1 MNRLD
6 PLTLPLHGRRLIEA
20 SAGTGKTY
28 AITSIVLRLLLG
40 HDGTATG
47 VNPRRIEQILIVT
60 FTRAATE
67 ELRGRIRARLREAR
81 LAFEE
86 DAGISEDEF
95 IAQLRL
101 ASSDRVVDH
110 RRLALAE
117 MDLDLASIFTIH
129 GFASR
134 MLQRNAFESGASF
147 AADISEDDRRVVE
160 EALRDVWRER
170 VYPLAALPASTVLD
184 ESSAREFI
192 DRARQLLGKQG
203 LRFDNL
209 PAASWSELLQE
220 LADGEYTLLDWW
232 RAHGSSVRG
241 VMGSTK
247 LNKSGKEAFCA
258 SLAALEAGEPTALDR
273 MIVSGL
279 SQSFLESQLNKAA
292 KGNSLPDL
300 DLFRL
305 ADRVLDTGRQLSARL
320 LFDAL
325 ELARTRLAELKERTG
340 LLGYE
345 DLLRLLEKGLAAP
358 GGGERLAA
366 AIREQYPVALID
378 ECQDT
383 DPLQWCVF
391 ERIYDAPGTG
401 LFLVG
406 DPKQAIYAF
415 RGADVYAYL
424 RVRREAGESYTLDTN
439 YRSVEPLIRS
449 LNALFGLRKDKD
461 PFRGKGD
468 MPYVEVRP
476 SHRPDAKPL
485 TRDGEPLA
493 PLQLLAH
500 LDDRPIGTGDYRAR
514 MARLAAGHMAGL
526 LADVSVRIGER
537 RLEAGDIA
545 CLVRGWPDA
554 LALASELQR
563 YAIPYVYRGRDSVFG
578 SAAALDVHQLLAAV
592 LDPGSERHL
601 RAALGCALLGYG
613 AAELDSLLGDE
624 RALLEVQ
631 QRFFVHARRLREHGV
646 QAALRRLLFE
656 HEVPARVLAQPDG
669 ERRLTN
675 CLHLLELLQAERE
688 TLDSDEA
695 LLARL
700 AERIAN
706 PDGERE
712 EQQLR
717 LESDARRVQIVTLH
731 SSKGLEYP
739 VVYLPFPAHYRKADE
754 PLWHDRESLHLR
766 YDLEGNEDSLARADE
781 ERLAE
786 DMRLLYVGL
795 TRAVHCCVLGV
806 ADIVHGSSKKS
817 DLERTAFGYL
827 LGAQEGEARAALER
841 LIALPGAVLFDPE
854 AALPLAC
861 TEKEEPE
868 ELAAREF
875 TAAIER
881 DWSATSYSAL
891 VRTVSE
897 RAERAFRQPELGG
910 VERSRRDGG
919 DRGIFGFE
927 RGAEAGSFLHGLLE
941 RVDFS
946 QPAAAPANAGL
957 IATALAR
964 SAREAQWQ
972 PALEQMIDDVLGC
985 TLDGE
990 SLRLADLSAAQRIV
1004 EMGFELPLAPL
1015 AASELNRLLLQHE
1028 PLAARGA
1035 ALGFA
1040 TIRGMLSGF
1049 IDLVFEYRGRYFV
1062 ADFKSNHLGA
1072 SVEDY
1077 APPMLEASIA
1087 EHRYDLQYVLYSVAL
1102 QRFLRARL
1110 GAAYDPDLHL
1120 GGVYYLYLRGMRRAA
1135 GAAYGVFH
1143 TRPAQALIDA
1153 LDALFAGRST

>member
-1 MNRLD
+1 MSRLD
-6 PLTLPLHGRRLIEA
+6 SLTLPLHGRRLIEA

-40 HDGTATG
+40 HENGATG
-47 VNPRRIEQILIVT
+47 VNPRTIEQILIVT

-67 ELRGRIRARLREAR
+67 ELRGRIRGRLREAR

-86 DAGISEDEF
+86 GAGASEDSL
-95 IAQLRL
+95 IADLRR
-101 ASSDRVVDH
+101 ASSDRVADH

-147 AADISEDDRRVVE
+147 AAAISEDDRGVVE

-170 VYPLAALPASTVLD
+170 VYPLAALPASIVLD
-184 ESSAREFI
+184 ELNAKGFI
-192 DRARQLLGKQG
+192 DRARQLMSKQG

-209 PAASWSELLQE
+209 PAASWSELLRE
-220 LADGEYTLLDWW
+220 LADGESALLDWW
-232 RAHGSSVRG
+232 RSHGSGVRAA
-241 VMGSTK
+241 MGGTTLK
-247 LNKSGKEAFCA
+247 VGGQAAFDA
-258 SLAALEAGEPTALDR
+258 SLAVLDAGQVIEIDRATAH
-273 MIVSGL
+273 GL
-279 SQSFLESQLNKAA
+279 SETYLRSELNRKV
-292 KGNSLPDL
+292 KGNSVPDL
-300 DLFRL
+300 ELFRL
-305 ADRVLDTGRQLSARL
+305 ADSVLDIGRQLLARL

-345 DLLRLLEKGLAAP
+345 DLLRLLDQGLSAP
-358 GGGERLAA
+358 GSGARLAA
-366 AIREQYPVALID
+366 AIRDQYPVALID

-383 DPLQWCVF
+383 DPLQWRVF

-424 RVRREAGESYTLDTN
+424 KLRREAGECYTLDTN
-439 YRSVEPLIRS
+439 YRSVEPLIES
-449 LNALFGLRKDKD
+449 LNALFRLREDKD
-461 PFRGKGD
+461 PFRAGSD
-468 MPYVEVRP
+468 MPYIEVLP
-476 SHRPDAKPL
+476 SRRPDANPL
-485 TRDGEPLA
+485 ARDGVPLA
-493 PLQLLAH
+493 PLQLLVH
-500 LDDRPIGTGDYRAR
+500 QGEGPIGLGEYRTR
-514 MARLAAGHMAGL
+514 MARLTARHMAGL
-526 LADVSVRIGER
+526 LADSSLQIGEN
-537 RLEAGDIA
+537 RLAPGDIA

-554 LALASELQR
+554 AALEEELQR
-563 YAIPYVYRGRDSVFG
+563 HAIPYVYRGRDSVYA
-578 SAAALDVHQLLAAV
+578 SPEALDVHQLLAAV

-601 RAALGCALLGYG
+601 RAALGSALLGYD
-613 AAELDSLLGDE
+613 ALELEALLGDE
-624 RALLEVQ
+624 QALLAGQ
-631 QRFFVHARRLREHGV
+631 QRFLVHARRLREHGV

-675 CLHLLELLQAERE
+675 CLHLLELLQTERE
-688 TLDSDEA
+688 TLDSDDA

-700 AERIAN
+700 AELIAGA
-706 PDGERE
+706 DGERE

-717 LESDARRVQIVTLH
+717 LESDARRVQIITLH

-739 VVYLPFPAHYRKADE
+739 VVYLPFPAQYRRAE
-754 PLWHDRESLHLR
+754 QPLWHDRDTLQPC
-766 YDLEGNEDSLARADE
+766 YDLAGGDAALTLADE

-806 ADIVHGSSKKS
+806 ADACRGGRKS

-827 LGAQEGEARAALER
+827 LGAVEGEARAALER
-841 LIALPGAVLFDPE
+841 LVALPGAVVFD
-854 AALPLAC
+854 AAAGSPTLARAQ
-861 TEKEEPE
+861 PPA
-868 ELAAREF
+868 ELRAREF
-875 TAAIER
+875 SADIER
-881 DWSATSYSAL
+881 DWSASSYSAL
-891 VRTVSE
+891 VRSVSE

-910 VERSRRDGG
+910 VERSRRDSG
-919 DRGIFGFE
+919 DRSIFGFE

-1004 EMGFELPLAPL
+1004 ETGFELPLAPL
-1015 AASELNRLLLQHE
+1015 AASELNRLLLQYE

-1120 GGVYYLYLRGMRRAA
+1120 GGVYYLYLRGMRRVS

-1143 TRPAQALIDA
+1143 RRPAQALIDA

>member
-861 TEKEEPE
+861 TEG
-868 ELAAREF
+868 
-875 TAAIER
+875 
-881 DWSATSYSAL
+881 
-891 VRTVSE
+891 
-897 RAERAFRQPELGG
+897 RA
-910 VERSRRDGG
+910 
-919 DRGIFGFE
+919 
-927 RGAEAGSFLHGLLE
+927 RGACSARVHGRHRARLECHQLFRAGAHGL
-941 RVDFS
+941 RTRRARIP
-946 QPAAAPANAGL
+946 PARTGWCRTQSPRRRGPRHFRFRARRGSGELSARLAGAGRFL
-957 IATALAR
+957 ATGRGARQCRADRHGAGTQRPR
-964 SAREAQWQ
+964 SAMA
-972 PALEQMIDDVLGC
+972 AGTGADDRRC
-985 TLDGE
+985 A
-990 SLRLADLSAAQRIV
+990 RLHPGRRI
-1004 EMGFELPLAPL
+1004 A
-1015 AASELNRLLLQHE
+1015 
-1028 PLAARGA
+1028 AARGSVGRA
-1035 ALGFA
+1035 AYRRNG
-1040 TIRGMLSGF
+1040 IRAAARAARRKRTQPSAAAARTARRTRRRAWLRDDPGHAERLYRPGVRVSRALF
-1049 IDLVFEYRGRYFV
+1049 RGRLQIEPPRCQRRGLR
-1062 ADFKSNHLGA
+1062 AANARGLHRR
-1072 SVEDY
+1072 
-1077 APPMLEASIA
+1077 APLRSAI
-1087 EHRYDLQYVLYSVAL
+1087 RAL
-1102 QRFLRARL
+1102 QR
-1110 GAAYDPDLHL
+1110 GAAALP
-1120 GGVYYLYLRGMRRAA
+1120 A
-1135 GAAYGVFH
+1135 GASW
-1143 TRPAQALIDA
+1143 RRL
-1153 LDALFAGRST
+1153 